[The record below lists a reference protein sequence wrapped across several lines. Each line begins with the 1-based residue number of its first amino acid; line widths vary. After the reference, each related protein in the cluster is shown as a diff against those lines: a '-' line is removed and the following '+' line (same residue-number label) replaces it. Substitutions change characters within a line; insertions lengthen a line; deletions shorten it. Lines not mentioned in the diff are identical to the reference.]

1 MSFCSP
7 KSNSLLKK
15 NNLNTCFSN
24 KSLRKIANAWK
35 WQNDAKES
43 SSNWKFVENIFDRSK
58 VFANESYYQ
67 ECADN
72 LIKGINPKIDRF
84 YKYDPDSNKLKMSI
98 NKPDL
103 SSCKYLQAIDN
114 LHNEKQAEKDF
125 LKNNEQYLN
134 NDNVLRYNA
143 ISYYLKSHAPNS
155 YYAFGNTK
163 TDIAFGPTAVYLAS
177 CGSTSSGSREKLN
190 VSSYLT
196 TNQLKLSTVDFNK
209 KSYLETSPLWS
220 QLIIQPYDANREYVY
235 YNDIVYLR
243 LKANNWYMICEYN
256 KENSC
261 NGSYASVYFT
271 NEPKSNSNEKY
282 WKIVSTEKNKVGKV
296 KLGDKIKLISFSGDT
311 SYLGLCSKPSEDCG
325 NGVLQTINTFKNEE
339 NAKKVNSSKPWKS
352 TLIWSFEKN
361 TD

>member
-1 MSFCSP
+1 
-7 KSNSLLKK
+7 
-15 NNLNTCFSN
+15 
-24 KSLRKIANAWK
+24 
-35 WQNDAKES
+35 
-43 SSNWKFVENIFDRSK
+43 
-58 VFANESYYQ
+58 
-67 ECADN
+67 
-72 LIKGINPKIDRF
+72 
-84 YKYDPDSNKLKMSI
+84 MSI
-98 NKPDL
+98 NKPEL

-177 CGSTSSGSREKLN
+177 CGSN
-190 VSSYLT
+190 VMPGHVKNLMYHHMT

-243 LKANNWYMICEYN
+243 LK
-256 KENSC
+256 
-261 NGSYASVYFT
+261 
-271 NEPKSNSNEKY
+271 
-282 WKIVSTEKNKVGKV
+282 
-296 KLGDKIKLISFSGDT
+296 
-311 SYLGLCSKPSEDCG
+311 SK
-325 NGVLQTINTFKNEE
+325 
-339 NAKKVNSSKPWKS
+339 
-352 TLIWSFEKN
+352 
-361 TD
+361 